1 MKAYLSFL
9 KLRFNVGMQYRIAA
23 VAGIFTQ
30 FFFGLM
36 YIFIY
41 EAYYRTGVSVS
52 MEWEQLVTYLWIS
65 QAFFYLT
72 YFNLVDGDIV
82 ESLVSGQ
89 IAYELVRPISIYW
102 MWYMR
107 LFAKKISGTALRF
120 LPVIIIAS
128 VLPTTYSLKAPP
140 SIEAFI
146 LFIITLFLGC
156 ILSLAIIMVVY
167 SLMFYTTSS
176 KGLIHIYGII
186 ADFFAGGIIPI
197 PIMPQAIQ
205 NICYALPFRLI
216 IDLPFRTYSGS
227 IATNEAIQGI
237 GLQII
242 WTIIIV
248 FIGMTIISN
257 AKKRLVVQGG

>member
-9 KLRFNVGMQYRIAA
+9 KLRFNVGLQYRFAA
-23 VAGIFTQ
+23 IAGIFTQ

-52 MEWEQLVTYLWIS
+52 MEWEQLVTYIWIS

-89 IAYELVRPISIYW
+89 IAYELVRPISVYW

-120 LPVIIIAS
+120 LPVIIVALIMPA
-128 VLPTTYSLKAPP
+128 TYSLKAPP
-140 SIEAFI
+140 SIEVFI
-146 LFIITLFLGC
+146 LFIITLMLGC

-176 KGLIHIYGII
+176 KGLIYVYGII
-186 ADFFAGGIIPI
+186 GDFFAGGIIPI
-197 PIMPQAIQ
+197 PLMPQFLQ
-205 NICYALPFRLI
+205 KICYALPFRLI
-216 IDLPFRTYSGS
+216 VDLPFRTYSGN
-227 IATNEAIQGI
+227 IPINEALQGI
-237 GLQII
+237 IQQIV
-242 WTIIIV
+242 WTSILIFCGMAIIN
-248 FIGMTIISN
+248 T